1 MSEYMG
7 MTITIGGTLPA
18 SLIEE
23 FLKVI
28 NDELSIES
36 GPSTEEDLRKGTK
49 RKKKPIKWYAQSN
62 YGQCDDL
69 KAFCKEHGLS
79 YVHTSSACL
88 EYDGTLQYWIPG
100 MEEEGLFSASQNE
113 DPMISLDTIRPWV
126 NLLLEYA
133 KRGDDALPLFVT
145 DKNEGIIEVIEKGLK
160 NSKDFLPALEKKLQ
174 SILPEVP
181 KLPPLNIKE

>member
-18 SLIEE
+18 SLIKE
-23 FLKVI
+23 FLLEI

-36 GPSTEEDLRKGTK
+36 GPTTEQELRKETQ
-49 RKKKPIKWYAQSN
+49 RKKPIKWDAQSN

-69 KAFCKEHGLS
+69 KGFCKEHGLS
-79 YVHTSSACL
+79 YVHTSAASV

-100 MEEEGLFSASQNE
+100 MEEEGLFSASQNGN
-113 DPMISLDTIRPWV
+113 PMVYLDTVRPLV
-126 NLLLEYA
+126 NLLLEYVM
-133 KRGDDALPLFVT
+133 KGDDVLPLFVT
-145 DKNEGIIEVIEKGLK
+145 NKNEGVIEVVEKGLK

-174 SILPEVP
+174 SILPNVP
-181 KLPPLNIKE
+181 ELPAFIIKE

>member
-7 MTITIGGTLPA
+7 MTITISGTLPA

-23 FLKVI
+23 FLLEI
-28 NDELSIES
+28 NDELSIET
-36 GPSTEEDLRKGTK
+36 GPSTEEDLRKVAK
-49 RKKKPIKWYAQSN
+49 RKKPIKWNAQSN

-69 KAFCKEHGLS
+69 KAFCKEYGLS
-79 YVHTSSACL
+79 YIHTSAASV

-100 MEEEGLFSASQNE
+100 MEEEGLFSASQSG

-133 KRGDDALPLFVT
+133 QRGDDALPLFVT
-145 DKNEGIIEVIEKGLK
+145 DKNEGVIEVVEKGLK

-174 SILPEVP
+174 STLPEVP
-181 KLPPLNIKE
+181 KLPPLIIKE